1 MFRRIETGSDSERT
15 FTIEFCGSPVEAM
28 QGESVASALLRAGI
42 TNFRETPG
50 SRVKRGPFCLM
61 GACFDCLVVIDGVG
75 NQQACT
81 TMVRAGMIVERQLS
95 SGVISGEL
103 PDPWHGTQS

>member
-1 MFRRIETGSDSERT
+1 VFRRIEIGSDSERT
-15 FTIEFCGSPVEAM
+15 LTIEFCGRPVEAV
-28 QGESVASALLRAGI
+28 QGESVAAALLRAGI

-50 SRVKRGPFCLM
+50 SRAERGPFCLM

-81 TMVRAGMIVERQLS
+81 TVVREGMIVERQLS
-95 SGVISGEL
+95 SGVISRDL
-103 PDPWHGTQS
+103 RDSRHGTQS